1 VGEVIIVE
9 DVYFSY
15 EGLPVLKGVTLTV
28 RTGEVLAI
36 MGENGAGK
44 TTLIKHF
51 IGLLKPERGR
61 VLVFGVDTREASV
74 AQLARHVGVV
84 FQNPDHQL
92 FAESVEEEV
101 LFTLKNMGYLPDEAR
116 AVCERVLRLFEL
128 DRYRDKSP
136 YSLSVGERKRLA
148 IAAVVSYD
156 PDVLVLDEPTAGQDF
171 FNKSKISKLIFRLKR
186 QGKGVVVVTHDVE
199 FAAQVADRVAL
210 MVDGRIVRE
219 GPAEDVLTD
228 PAALRQAR
236 LIMPQIP
243 TVAALLEAGGLKLP
257 RKPLL
262 PGALYLE
269 LLDLL
274 NHRWRNHE
282 QGSRHL

>member
-1 VGEVIIVE
+1 VGDAILVE
-9 DVYFSY
+9 DVHFSY
-15 EGLPVLKGVTLTV
+15 EGLPVLQGVTLTV

-51 IGLLKPERGR
+51 VGLLKPERGR

-74 AQLARHVGVV
+74 AQLARRVGVV

-92 FAESVEEEV
+92 FAESVEGEI
-101 LFTLKNMGYLPDEAR
+101 LFTLRNMGYPPDEAR
-116 AVCERVLRLFEL
+116 AICERVLKLFEL
-128 DRYRDKSP
+128 DRYRGRSP

-148 IAAVVSYD
+148 IAAVVSYN

-171 FNKSKISKLIFRLKR
+171 FNKSKISRLIFGLKR

-210 MVDGRIVRE
+210 MVDGRVIRE
-219 GPAEDVLTD
+219 GPAGEVLTD
-228 PAALRQAR
+228 AEALKRAR
-236 LIMPQIP
+236 LTMPQIP
-243 TVAALLEAGGLKLP
+243 AAVALLEAEGLKLP
-257 RKPLL
+257 SKPLL
-262 PGALYLE
+262 PGPFYLE

-274 NHRWRNHE
+274 NHRWVE
-282 QGSRHL
+282 P

>member
-1 VGEVIIVE
+1 MGDAILVE
-9 DVYFSY
+9 DVHFSY
-15 EGLPVLKGVTLTV
+15 EGLPVLQGVTLTV

-51 IGLLKPERGR
+51 VGLLKPERGR

-74 AQLARHVGVV
+74 AQLARRVGVV

-92 FAESVEEEV
+92 FAESVEGEI
-101 LFTLKNMGYLPDEAR
+101 LFTLRNMGYPPDEAR
-116 AVCERVLRLFEL
+116 AICERVLKLFEL
-128 DRYRDKSP
+128 DRYRGRSP

-148 IAAVVSYD
+148 IAAVVSYN

-171 FNKSKISKLIFRLKR
+171 FNKSKISRLIFGLKR

-210 MVDGRIVRE
+210 MVDGRVIRE
-219 GPAEDVLTD
+219 GPAGEVLTD
-228 PAALRQAR
+228 AEALKRAR
-236 LIMPQIP
+236 LTMPQIP
-243 TVAALLEAGGLKLP
+243 AAAALLEAEGLKLP
-257 RKPLL
+257 SKPLL
-262 PGALYLE
+262 PGPLYLE

-274 NHRWRNHE
+274 NHRWV
-282 QGSRHL
+282 GP

>member
-1 VGEVIIVE
+1 MGDAILVE
-9 DVYFSY
+9 NVYFSY
-15 EGLPVLKGVTLTV
+15 EDLPVLKGVTLTV
-28 RTGEVLAI
+28 RTGETLAI

-51 IGLLKPERGR
+51 IGLLKPECGR

-74 AQLARHVGVV
+74 AQLARRVGIV

-92 FAESVEEEV
+92 FAESVEGEV
-101 LFTLKNMGYLPDEAR
+101 LFTLKNMGYPPDEAR
-116 AVCERVLRLFEL
+116 AICERVLKLFEL
-128 DRYRDKSP
+128 DRYRNRSP

-148 IAAVVSYD
+148 IAAVMSYD

-210 MVDGRIVRE
+210 MVDGRIIRE
-219 GPAEDVLTD
+219 GPARDVLTD
-228 PAALRQAR
+228 AETLKRAR
-236 LIMPQIP
+236 LMMPQIP
-243 TVAALLEAGGLKLP
+243 TAVALLEAEGLKLP

-262 PGALYLE
+262 PGAFYLE
-269 LLDLL
+269 ILDLL
-274 NHRWRNHE
+274 NHRWV
-282 QGSRHL
+282 GP

>member
-1 VGEVIIVE
+1 MGDAILVE

-51 IGLLKPERGR
+51 VGLLKPERGR

-74 AQLARHVGVV
+74 AQLARRVGVI

-92 FAESVEEEV
+92 FAESVEGEI
-101 LFTLKNMGYLPDEAR
+101 LFTLRNMGYPPDEAR
-116 AVCERVLRLFEL
+116 AICERVLKLFEL
-128 DRYRDKSP
+128 DRYRGRSP

-148 IAAVVSYD
+148 IAAVVSYN

-171 FNKSKISKLIFRLKR
+171 FNKSKISRLIFGLKR

-210 MVDGRIVRE
+210 MVDGRVIRE
-219 GPAEDVLTD
+219 GPAGEVLTD
-228 PAALRQAR
+228 AEALKRAR
-236 LIMPQIP
+236 LTMPQIP
-243 TVAALLEAGGLKLP
+243 AAAALLEAEGLKLP
-257 RKPLL
+257 SKPLL
-262 PGALYLE
+262 PGSFYLE

-274 NHRWRNHE
+274 NHRWV
-282 QGSRHL
+282 GP

>member
-1 VGEVIIVE
+1 VGDAILVE

-51 IGLLKPERGR
+51 VGLLKPERGR

-74 AQLARHVGVV
+74 AQLARRVGVV

-92 FAESVEEEV
+92 FAESVEGEI
-101 LFTLKNMGYLPDEAR
+101 LFTLRNMGYPPDEAR
-116 AVCERVLRLFEL
+116 AICERVLKLFEL
-128 DRYRDKSP
+128 DRYRGRSP

-148 IAAVVSYD
+148 IAAVVSYN

-171 FNKSKISKLIFRLKR
+171 FNKSKISRLIFGLKR

-210 MVDGRIVRE
+210 MVDGRVIRE
-219 GPAEDVLTD
+219 GPAGEVLTD
-228 PAALRQAR
+228 AEALKRAR
-236 LIMPQIP
+236 LTMPQIP
-243 TVAALLEAGGLKLP
+243 AAAALLEAEGLKLP
-257 RKPLL
+257 SKPLL
-262 PGALYLE
+262 PGPFYLE

-274 NHRWRNHE
+274 NHRWV
-282 QGSRHL
+282 GP

>member
-1 VGEVIIVE
+1 MGDAILVE
-9 DVYFSY
+9 DVHFSY

-51 IGLLKPERGR
+51 VGLLKPERGR

-74 AQLARHVGVV
+74 AQLARRVGVV

-92 FAESVEEEV
+92 FAESVEGEI
-101 LFTLKNMGYLPDEAR
+101 LFTLRNMGYPPDEAR
-116 AVCERVLRLFEL
+116 AICERVLKLFEL
-128 DRYRDKSP
+128 DRYRGRSP

-148 IAAVVSYD
+148 IAAVVSYN

-171 FNKSKISKLIFRLKR
+171 FNKSKISRLIFGLKR

-210 MVDGRIVRE
+210 MVDGRVIRE
-219 GPAEDVLTD
+219 GPAGEVLTD
-228 PAALRQAR
+228 AEALKRAR
-236 LIMPQIP
+236 LTMPQIP
-243 TVAALLEAGGLKLP
+243 AAAALLEAEGLKLP
-257 RKPLL
+257 SKPLL
-262 PGALYLE
+262 PGPFYLE

-274 NHRWRNHE
+274 NHRWVE
-282 QGSRHL
+282 P

>member
-1 VGEVIIVE
+1 MGDAILVE
-9 DVYFSY
+9 NVYFSY
-15 EGLPVLKGVTLTV
+15 EDLPVLKGVTLTV
-28 RTGEVLAI
+28 RTGETLAI

-74 AQLARHVGVV
+74 AQLARRVGIV

-92 FAESVEEEV
+92 FAESVEGEV
-101 LFTLKNMGYLPDEAR
+101 LFTLKNMGYPPDEAR
-116 AVCERVLRLFEL
+116 AICERVLKLFEL
-128 DRYRDKSP
+128 DRYRNRSP

-148 IAAVVSYD
+148 IAAVMSYD

-210 MVDGRIVRE
+210 MVDGRIIRE
-219 GPAEDVLTD
+219 GPARDVLTD
-228 PAALRQAR
+228 AETLKRAR
-236 LIMPQIP
+236 LMMPQIP
-243 TVAALLEAGGLKLP
+243 TAVALLEAEGLKLP

-262 PGALYLE
+262 PGAFYLE
-269 LLDLL
+269 ILDLL
-274 NHRWRNHE
+274 NHRWV
-282 QGSRHL
+282 GP

>member
-1 VGEVIIVE
+1 MGDAILVE

-51 IGLLKPERGR
+51 VGLLKPERGR

-74 AQLARHVGVV
+74 AQLARRVGVI

-92 FAESVEEEV
+92 FAESVEGEI
-101 LFTLKNMGYLPDEAR
+101 LFTLRNMGYPPDEAR
-116 AVCERVLRLFEL
+116 AICERVLKLFEL
-128 DRYRDKSP
+128 DRYRGRSP

-148 IAAVVSYD
+148 IAAVVSYN

-171 FNKSKISKLIFRLKR
+171 FNKSKISRLIFGLKR

-210 MVDGRIVRE
+210 MVDGRVIRE
-219 GPAEDVLTD
+219 GPAGEVLTD
-228 PAALRQAR
+228 AEALKRAR
-236 LIMPQIP
+236 LTMPQIP
-243 TVAALLEAGGLKLP
+243 AAAALLEAEGLKLP
-257 RKPLL
+257 SKPLL
-262 PGALYLE
+262 PGSFYLE

-274 NHRWRNHE
+274 NHRWVE
-282 QGSRHL
+282 P

>member
-1 VGEVIIVE
+1 MGDAILVE

-15 EGLPVLKGVTLTV
+15 EGLPVLKGVALTV

-51 IGLLKPERGR
+51 VGLLKPERGR

-74 AQLARHVGVV
+74 AQLARRVGVV

-92 FAESVEEEV
+92 FAESVEGEI
-101 LFTLKNMGYLPDEAR
+101 LFTLRNMGYLPDEAR
-116 AVCERVLRLFEL
+116 EICERVLKLFEL
-128 DRYRDKSP
+128 DRYRGRSP

-148 IAAVVSYD
+148 IAAVVSYN

-171 FNKSKISKLIFRLKR
+171 FNKSKISRLIFGLKR

-210 MVDGRIVRE
+210 MVDGRVIRE
-219 GPAEDVLTD
+219 GPAGEVLTD
-228 PAALRQAR
+228 AEALKRAR
-236 LIMPQIP
+236 LTMPQIP
-243 TVAALLEAGGLKLP
+243 AAAALLEAEGLKLP
-257 RKPLL
+257 SKPLL
-262 PGALYLE
+262 PGPFYLE

-274 NHRWRNHE
+274 NHRWV
-282 QGSRHL
+282 GP

>member
-1 VGEVIIVE
+1 VGDAILVE

-51 IGLLKPERGR
+51 VGLLKPERGR

-74 AQLARHVGVV
+74 AQLARRVGVI

-92 FAESVEEEV
+92 FAESVEGEI
-101 LFTLKNMGYLPDEAR
+101 LFTLRNMGYPPDEAR
-116 AVCERVLRLFEL
+116 AICERVLKLFEL
-128 DRYRDKSP
+128 DRYRGRSP

-148 IAAVVSYD
+148 IAAVVSYN

-171 FNKSKISKLIFRLKR
+171 FNKSKISRLIFGLKR

-210 MVDGRIVRE
+210 MVDGRVIRE
-219 GPAEDVLTD
+219 GPAGEVLTD
-228 PAALRQAR
+228 AEALKRAR
-236 LIMPQIP
+236 LTMPQIP
-243 TVAALLEAGGLKLP
+243 AAAALLEAEGLKLP
-257 RKPLL
+257 SKPLL
-262 PGALYLE
+262 PGSFYLE

-274 NHRWRNHE
+274 NHRWV
-282 QGSRHL
+282 GP

>member
-1 VGEVIIVE
+1 VGDAILVE

-15 EGLPVLKGVTLTV
+15 EGLPVLQGVALTV

-51 IGLLKPERGR
+51 VGLLKPERGR

-74 AQLARHVGVV
+74 AQLARRVGVV

-92 FAESVEEEV
+92 FAESVEGEI
-101 LFTLKNMGYLPDEAR
+101 LFTLRNMGYPPDEAR
-116 AVCERVLRLFEL
+116 AICERVLKLFEL
-128 DRYRDKSP
+128 DRYRGRSP

-148 IAAVVSYD
+148 IAAVVSYN

-171 FNKSKISKLIFRLKR
+171 FNKSKISRLIFGLKR

-210 MVDGRIVRE
+210 MVDGRVIRE
-219 GPAEDVLTD
+219 GPAGEVLTD
-228 PAALRQAR
+228 AEALKRAR
-236 LIMPQIP
+236 LTMPQIP
-243 TVAALLEAGGLKLP
+243 AAAALLEAEGLKLP
-257 RKPLL
+257 SKPLL
-262 PGALYLE
+262 PGLFYLE

-274 NHRWRNHE
+274 NHRWV
-282 QGSRHL
+282 GP

>member
-1 VGEVIIVE
+1 MGDAILVE

-15 EGLPVLKGVTLTV
+15 EGLPVLQGVALTV

-51 IGLLKPERGR
+51 VGLLKPERGR

-74 AQLARHVGVV
+74 AQLARRVGVV

-92 FAESVEEEV
+92 FAESVEGEI
-101 LFTLKNMGYLPDEAR
+101 LFTLRNMGYPPDEAR
-116 AVCERVLRLFEL
+116 AICERVLKLFEL
-128 DRYRDKSP
+128 DRYRGRSP

-148 IAAVVSYD
+148 IAAVVSYN

-171 FNKSKISKLIFRLKR
+171 FNKSKISRLIFGLKR

-210 MVDGRIVRE
+210 MVDGRVIRE
-219 GPAEDVLTD
+219 GPAGEVLTD
-228 PAALRQAR
+228 AEALKRAR
-236 LIMPQIP
+236 LTMPQIP
-243 TVAALLEAGGLKLP
+243 AAAALLEAEGLKLP
-257 RKPLL
+257 SKPLL
-262 PGALYLE
+262 PGLFYLE

-274 NHRWRNHE
+274 NHRWV
-282 QGSRHL
+282 GP

>member
-1 VGEVIIVE
+1 VGDAILVE
-9 DVYFSY
+9 NVYFSY
-15 EGLPVLKGVTLTV
+15 EDLPVLKGVTLTV
-28 RTGEVLAI
+28 RTGETLAI

-74 AQLARHVGVV
+74 AQLARRVGIV

-92 FAESVEEEV
+92 FAESVEGEV
-101 LFTLKNMGYLPDEAR
+101 LFTLKNMGYPPDEAR
-116 AVCERVLRLFEL
+116 AICERVLKLFEL
-128 DRYRDKSP
+128 DRYRNRSP

-148 IAAVVSYD
+148 IAAVMSYD

-210 MVDGRIVRE
+210 MVDGRIIRE
-219 GPAEDVLTD
+219 GPARDVLTD
-228 PAALRQAR
+228 AETLKRAR
-236 LIMPQIP
+236 LMMPQIP
-243 TVAALLEAGGLKLP
+243 TAVALLEAEGLKLP

-262 PGALYLE
+262 PGAFYLE
-269 LLDLL
+269 ILDLL
-274 NHRWRNHE
+274 NHRWV
-282 QGSRHL
+282 GP

>member
-1 VGEVIIVE
+1 VGDAILVE

-15 EGLPVLKGVTLTV
+15 EGLPALKGVTLTV

-51 IGLLKPERGR
+51 VGLLKPERGR

-74 AQLARHVGVV
+74 AQLARRVGVV

-92 FAESVEEEV
+92 FAESVEGEI
-101 LFTLKNMGYLPDEAR
+101 LFTLRNMGYPPDEAR
-116 AVCERVLRLFEL
+116 AICERVLKLFEL
-128 DRYRDKSP
+128 DRYRGRSP

-148 IAAVVSYD
+148 IAAVVSYN

-171 FNKSKISKLIFRLKR
+171 FNKSKISRLIFGLKR

-210 MVDGRIVRE
+210 MVDGRVIRE
-219 GPAEDVLTD
+219 GPAGEVLTD
-228 PAALRQAR
+228 AEALKRAR
-236 LIMPQIP
+236 LTMPQIP
-243 TVAALLEAGGLKLP
+243 AAAALLEAEGLKLP
-257 RKPLL
+257 SKPLL
-262 PGALYLE
+262 PGPLYLE

-274 NHRWRNHE
+274 NHRWV
-282 QGSRHL
+282 GP